1 MRVFRH
7 WEKRAPALTRQ
18 CWCCGFAVPGLLEAA
33 HAGGRGRRRALDL
46 DATALLCPTCHR
58 AHDLGLIGWP
68 HVMEGREAI
77 LAGRKPSPAAAWKL
91 IRDGAPDLARSWL
104 GAKARAREGVASGS
118 GGGKG
123 VGGKGIGGRRRRGPT
138 DGEQLTL
145 FGQKELEAARLD
157 RLAAEILHHAPPL
170 VLEVLHRHF
179 AKIRTGAGPDAETVR
194 RLIVDALDRG

>member
-7 WEKRAPALTRQ
+7 WEKHAPALTRQ

-58 AHDLGLIGWP
+58 AHDLGLVGWP

-77 LAGRKPSPAAAWKL
+77 LAGRRPSPAAAWRL
-91 IRDGAPDLARSWL
+91 IRDGAPDLARPWL
-104 GAKARAREGVASGS
+104 GAKARPRDGAMPGRA
-118 GGGKG
+118 GGKG
-123 VGGKGIGGRRRRGPT
+123 GVKGSGRTRRRGPS

-157 RLAAEILHHAPPL
+157 RLAAEVLRHAPPL
-170 VLEVLHRHF
+170 VLELLRRHF
-179 AKIRTGAGPDAETVR
+179 AKARAGAPPDAETVR
-194 RLIVDALDRG
+194 RMIVDALDRG